1 MVEVEAIA
9 PHQYR
14 QQDRIIG
21 EKYQADAVHV
31 SLLELLKWARPV
43 DIEVF
48 SPIAMKTKDKHRYVR
63 S

>member
-9 PHQYR
+9 AHQYR
-14 QQDRIIG
+14 QQDRVIG

-43 DIEVF
+43 NAEVVRVEA
-48 SPIAMKTKDKHRYVR
+48 IKTKDKHRYVR